1 MLLARFT
8 GRARDFFRRLCCRK
22 QEVDPGE
29 EEERRSLQDPPEPT
43 VANSEASPSTKEEDA
58 ITKVANERINLRT
71 LGREVSNNRSDIRAQ
86 GAKLALLKL
95 RIETLEKTL
104 EQLSSS
110 K

>member
-29 EEERRSLQDPPEPT
+29 EEERRSLQDPPEST
-43 VANSEASPSTKEEDA
+43 VAISEASPSTKEDDA
-58 ITKVANERINLRT
+58 IRAEINERINLRT
-71 LGREVSNNRSDIRAQ
+71 LGREVSQNKSDIRAQ
-86 GAKLALLKL
+86 SAKLALLKL
-95 RIETLEKTL
+95 RVETLEKTL

-110 K
+110 R